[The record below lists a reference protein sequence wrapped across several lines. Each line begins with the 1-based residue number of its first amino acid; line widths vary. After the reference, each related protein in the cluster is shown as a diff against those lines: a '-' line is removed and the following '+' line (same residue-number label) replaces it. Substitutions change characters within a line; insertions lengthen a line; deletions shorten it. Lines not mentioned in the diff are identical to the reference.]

1 MEINMD
7 FKGKNVIV
15 TGASGAIGCA
25 LCKKL
30 SENGAFIAAASHTED
45 GAKAIASELGENCF
59 SMSVDVTKEAEVIK
73 FYKAAVEK
81 QKKFDY
87 LVNLAGLSM
96 PCKYDEAEESLY
108 DTVMDVNVKGSFLMS
123 KHFAGYANDPAMIIN
138 TGSMAARNTNANA
151 PVYCMAKGAVNKLSE
166 GLFLQYAK
174 RGIRVTTVNPGG
186 VDTPFW
192 GDRPVDR
199 TALMTAENVSD
210 IIYFLMTTPSHVQIH
225 SIDFECTAKF
235 KK

>member
-1 MEINMD
+1 MD

-15 TGASGAIGCA
+15 TGASGGIGRV
-25 LCKKL
+25 LCKML
-30 SENGAFIAAASHTED
+30 ANSGAFVAAACHTED
-45 GAKAIASELGENCF
+45 GAKEIASELGEHCF
-59 SMSVDVTKEAEVIK
+59 AMSVDITKEDEVTA
-73 FYKAAVEK
+73 FYNAASK
-81 QKKFDY
+81 QKKKFDY
-87 LVNLAGLSM
+87 LVNLAGLSV

-123 KHFAGYANDPAMIIN
+123 KHFAGCANDPAMIIN

-174 RGIRVTTVNPGG
+174 KGIRVTTVNPGG

-199 TALMTAENVSD
+199 TALMTAENVAD
-210 IIYFLMTTPSHVQIH
+210 IIYFLMTTPPHVQIH

>member
-1 MEINMD
+1 MD

-15 TGASGAIGCA
+15 TGASGGIGRSLCKMLINSGASVAA
-25 LCKKL
+25 LC
-30 SENGAFIAAASHTED
+30 HTDE
-45 GAKAIASELGENCF
+45 GAKMLQSELGEGCI
-59 SMSVDVTKEAEVIK
+59 SLCADVTKEAEVEA
-73 FYKAAVEK
+73 FYNAAAK
-81 QKKFDY
+81 TYGKFDY
-87 LVNLAGLSM
+87 LVNLAGLSI
-96 PCKYDEAEESLY
+96 PCKYNEAAESLY
-108 DTVMDVNVKGSFLMS
+108 DTVMDVNVKGSFFMS
-123 KHFAGYANDPAMIIN
+123 KHFAHHANDPAMIIN

-174 RGIRVTTVNPGG
+174 SGIRVTTINPGG

-199 TALMTAENVSD
+199 TALMTAENVAD
-210 IIYFLMTTPSHVQIH
+210 IIYFLMTTPPHVQIH